1 MSADRQNI
9 LYTIR
14 SGCALAKP
22 YFRSEERWLALRL
35 LAGALACALVIVGT
49 SVLFTY
55 WQRGL
60 FNALEQKDW
69 PAFLSLLLSWD
80 ISQEGVLTIG
90 FTPLLVVYV
99 LASIYGLYLRQRL
112 QLSWRTWMT
121 TDIVGR
127 YLTERSY
134 YLLELREHETDNPDQ
149 RISED
154 INLFTQG
161 SLEMGVG
168 LFQTMASMISF
179 VVLLWSLSS
188 AVSFFGWTVPGSLVW
203 IALLY
208 AIAGTA
214 ITHFMG
220 RRLVDLHFRQQRF
233 EADFRAALMRLREHA
248 EGVAFY
254 RGEAREQKE
263 LTGIFEN
270 VWFNF
275 LQIVNL
281 TKRVTLSV
289 TGLAQANL
297 VIPLIIAAP
306 AYFAGKIPLGS
317 VFQTANALN
326 KVVENLSWFVENYTK
341 LTSYSATIDR
351 LERFCA
357 AVDQAQHTESHIEF
371 STVPRSDALACK
383 NLTLLRPGGEVLF
396 DQVSFDVQPRE
407 WVLLRGRSGTG
418 KTSLLKGIAG
428 LWPYGDGQIAVPE
441 GTQMFIP
448 QRPYLP
454 NGRLDS
460 LLKYPSFPHDISR
473 EDVEAVFSRL
483 CLSHLLAFQDRS
495 VVWLS
500 RLSGGEV
507 QRLAIA
513 RLVLQRP
520 ALAFLDEVTS
530 QLDPELEQE
539 AYTLMKQRLRDTT
552 VISVAH
558 RTSLDRFHGRSIV
571 LQDKR
576 LVEWAVE
583 KPRADFA
590 NPES

>member
-1 MSADRQNI
+1 MSGGRQNI
-9 LYTIR
+9 VYAVR
-14 SGCALAKP
+14 SAFALAKP
-22 YFRSEERWLALRL
+22 YFRSEERWLAFRL
-35 LAGALACALVIVGT
+35 LSGALICALAIVGT

-69 PAFLSLLLSWD
+69 PAFLSLLLTWD

-90 FTPLLVVYV
+90 FAPLLVVYV
-99 LASIYGLYLRQRL
+99 LASIYGLYLRQRV

-121 TDIVGR
+121 RELVGR
-127 YLTERSY
+127 YLNKRAY
-134 YLLELREHETDNPDQ
+134 YLLELEDQETDNPDQ

-154 INLFTQG
+154 VNLFTLE

-168 LFQTMASMISF
+168 LFGTVVSMVSF
-179 VVLLWSLSS
+179 VVLLWGLSD
-188 AVSFFGWTVPGSLVW
+188 AVPLFGLAVPGSLVW

-208 AIAGTA
+208 AVAGTA
-214 ITHFMG
+214 ITHFIG
-220 RRLVDLHFRQQRF
+220 RRLVDLHFRQQRY

-254 RGEAREQKE
+254 RGEAREQQE
-263 LTGIFEN
+263 LAGVFEN

-297 VIPLIIAAP
+297 VIPLIVAAP
-306 AYFAGKIPLGS
+306 AYFAGRIPLGG

-341 LTSYSATIDR
+341 LASYSATIDR
-351 LERFCA
+351 LQRFCA
-357 AVDQAQHTESHIEF
+357 AVDRVQQTESHIEF
-371 STVPRSDALACK
+371 STVSRSDALTCR
-383 NLTLLRPGGEVLF
+383 NLTLLRPGGDVLL
-396 DQVSFDVQPRE
+396 DRASFDVQPGE
-407 WVLLRGRSGTG
+407 WVLLRGRSGSG

-441 GTQMFIP
+441 GRHMFVP

-454 NGRLDS
+454 SGSLES
-460 LLKYPSFPHDISR
+460 LLKYPLYSQNIPSD
-473 EDVEAVFSRL
+473 DVVAVFSHL
-483 CLSHLLAFQDRS
+483 GLAHLLAFQDRPI
-495 VVWLS
+495 VWLS
-500 RLSGGEV
+500 TLSGGEV

-520 ALAFLDEVTS
+520 TLAFLDEVTS
-530 QLDPELEQE
+530 QLDPVLEQE
-539 AYTLMKQRLRDTT
+539 AYSLMKERLKDST

-558 RTSLDRFHGRSIV
+558 RTSLDRFHERSIS
-571 LQDKR
+571 LRDKQ
-576 LVEWAVE
+576 LME
-583 KPRADFA
+583 
-590 NPES
+590 NPLPA